1 MVVWWWMTLPPLLK
15 IHCQAVVLWW
25 WVLCLSCARCR
36 GVPTVVWWLQMSSSW
51 CRCVE
56 AAVRWRGTPHWGT
69 LHPVFRVNGSG
80 FWCTAAKGEEDKLE
94 ESTEADSKADHHGSH
109 RGLTVLVI
117 RRKYQ
122 VEDWADTKDHWEEGG
137 NSQSNLENIATN
149 KDNGKA
155 GNPRTDKA
163 EASSDC
169 QKKCQRVVSIVGDG
183 RDQDQNPTSRLD
195 KSQNYW
201 R

>member
-1 MVVWWWMTLPPLLK
+1 MVVRWWMTLPPLLK

-36 GVPTVVWWLQMSSSW
+36 GVPTVVWWRQMGSSW

-56 AAVRWRGTPHWGT
+56 AVRWRGGSHQ
-69 LHPVFRVNGSG
+69 PVFRVNGSG

-94 ESTEADSKADHHGSH
+94 ESTEADSKADHHDSDL
-109 RGLTVLVI
+109 GLTVLVI

-122 VEDWADTKDHWEEGG
+122 GEDWADTKDHWEEGG

-149 KDNGKA
+149 KDNAKA
-155 GNPRTDKA
+155 ANPRTDKA

-169 QKKCQRVVSIVGDG
+169 QKKCQRGVSIVGDG